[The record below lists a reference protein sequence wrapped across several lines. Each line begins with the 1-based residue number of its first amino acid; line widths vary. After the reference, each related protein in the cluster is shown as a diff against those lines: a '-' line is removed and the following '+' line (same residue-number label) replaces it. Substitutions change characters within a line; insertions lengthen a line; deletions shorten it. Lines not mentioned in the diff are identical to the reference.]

1 MFKWAKW
8 LNGKDTEKEI
18 VSPNGRNKCTVALKS
33 KQIFYKVDRDN
44 KPIVGLSR
52 LGFDICGEKML
63 GNNLRVIRIVTKN
76 IDETVEMLWGEDRLI
91 KNKCQAGSAKT

>member
-52 LGFDICGEKML
+52 LGFDICGE
-63 GNNLRVIRIVTKN
+63 N
-76 IDETVEMLWGEDRLI
+76 IDTVTAHVSGGALCKRL
-91 KNKCQAGSAKT
+91 K